1 MERMRRTAVL
11 ILMLAVAATPPA
23 ATSAP
28 EAKHYHVAAHWTVGG
43 EGGWDCLTADPVAR
57 RLYVTHSNGVDV
69 LDLDKGTSLGRV
81 APAPGAHAVALV
93 PELSRGFATCGR
105 DSSVIVFDLKT
116 LATLARV
123 PLPGRNP
130 DAILFEPT
138 RHRVFAFNAGSG
150 SASVIDAARGT
161 LDTTLDLGGRPEFA
175 VADGQGRVYVNLED
189 RSELLAIDAATLAIL
204 RRWPLAPGEGP
215 SGIALDV
222 AHHRLYSACG
232 NRTMV
237 VSDADSGKVIGSVPI
252 GEGVDGVVYDATRGA
267 AITTNGEGTITVVRA
282 NGHGGFEAAE
292 TDSTRRGARTAALDP
307 KSGRVFTVTAGFGP
321 PPEPTA
327 ERPHPRP
334 SILPGTFEV
343 LVLEP

>member
-1 MERMRRTAVL
+1 MERTYRNTAL
-11 ILMLAVAATPPA
+11 ILMLALGLTPQA

-28 EAKHYHVAAHWTVGG
+28 EARHYHVAAHWTVGG
-43 EGGWDCLTADPVAR
+43 EGGWDYLTADPVTR
-57 RLYVTHSNGVDV
+57 RLYVTHSTGVEV
-69 LDLDKGTSLGRV
+69 LDLDRGTAVGRVGPTPGVHGVALAPELGR
-81 APAPGAHAVALV
+81 
-93 PELSRGFATCGR
+93 GFVSCGR

-116 LATLARV
+116 LATLTRV
-123 PLPGRNP
+123 ALPARNP

-138 RHRVFAFNAGSG
+138 RRRVFAFNGGSG

-175 VADGQGRVYVNLED
+175 VADGRGHVYVNLED

-204 RRWPLAPGEGP
+204 RRWSLAPGEEP
-215 SGIALDV
+215 SGLALDA
-222 AHHRLYSACG
+222 AHHRLYSACS
-232 NRTMV
+232 NHTLV
-237 VSDADSGKVIGSVPI
+237 VSDADSGRVIGSAPI
-252 GEGVDGVVYDATRGA
+252 GAGVDGVVYDATRGA

-282 NGHGGFEAAE
+282 NGHDGFEAAE
-292 TDSTRRGARTAALDP
+292 TDSTRRGARTGALDST
-307 KSGRVFTVTAGFGP
+307 SGRVFTVTANFGP

-334 SILPGTFEV
+334 TVLPGTFEV